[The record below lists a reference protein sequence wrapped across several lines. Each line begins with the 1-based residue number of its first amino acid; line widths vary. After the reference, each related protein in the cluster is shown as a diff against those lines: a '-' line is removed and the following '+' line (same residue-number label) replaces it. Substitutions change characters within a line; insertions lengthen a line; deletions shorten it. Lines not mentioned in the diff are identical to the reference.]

1 MSRPLRIVIAD
12 DHTVLRVGLKAFL
25 EEQAEPD
32 CRVVGEASSGEECLE
47 LVAKLRPDLIVL
59 DISMAGMGGLE
70 TAIELRRRG
79 SPVRILVLTQHGEGL
94 VARRLLEA
102 GANGYVL
109 KSARGEELM
118 VALRAVAA
126 GGTYVDPRLAAE
138 VIAARMPG
146 APPASDEEALA
157 RLTPRERQI
166 LTLVAQG
173 RSNKEMAASLGVAV
187 KTVMAHRA
195 NMMDKLGC
203 HNRSKLVQLAIR
215 TGLVPMEGE

>member
-1 MSRPLRIVIAD
+1 MRGSLRIVLAD

-25 EEQAEPD
+25 EEQKDPD
-32 CRVVGEASSGEECLE
+32 CRVVGEASSGEECVE
-47 LVAKLRPDLIVL
+47 LVEKLRPDLVVL
-59 DISMAGMGGLE
+59 DRSMAGMGGLE

-79 SPVRILVLTQHGEGL
+79 SRVRILVLTQHGEGII
-94 VARRLLEA
+94 ARRLFEA

-118 VALRAVAA
+118 LALRAVAA
-126 GGTYVDPRLAAE
+126 GGTWVDPSLAAD
-138 VIAARMPG
+138 VLAAHTPD
-146 APPASDEEALA
+146 AAPASDEEAIA

-173 RSNKEMAASLGVAV
+173 RSNKEMAESLSVAV

-215 TGLVPMEGE
+215 TGLVPMEGG

>member
-1 MSRPLRIVIAD
+1 MSRPLRILIAD

-25 EEQAEPD
+25 EEQAEPT
-32 CRVVGEASSGEECLE
+32 CQVVGQASSGEECVD
-47 LVAKLRPDLIVL
+47 LVARLRPDLVVL
-59 DISMAGMGGLE
+59 DVSMAGMGGLE

-79 SPVRILVLTQHGEGL
+79 SRVRILVLTQHGEGL

-118 VALRAVAA
+118 VALRAVAG
-126 GGTYVDPRLAAE
+126 GGTYVDPSLAAE
-138 VIAARMPG
+138 VIAARTAD
-146 APPASDEEALA
+146 APPASDDEALA

-203 HNRSKLVQLAIR
+203 HNRSKLVQLAMR
-215 TGLVPMEGE
+215 TGLVPMEGD